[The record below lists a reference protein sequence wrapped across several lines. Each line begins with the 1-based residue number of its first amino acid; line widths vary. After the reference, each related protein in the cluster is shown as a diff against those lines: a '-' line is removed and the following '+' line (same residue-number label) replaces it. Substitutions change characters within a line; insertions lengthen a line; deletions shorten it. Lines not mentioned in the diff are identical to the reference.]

1 MFGKS
6 ISCSATILAV
16 VVFFGK
22 MIIGIFVDPAE
33 TEVVKNAYPYMLV
46 CGIMIWTSGFLF
58 RFSLQAL
65 VSTV

>member
-6 ISCSATILAV
+6 ISCSAIILAV

-33 TEVVKNAYPYMLV
+33 TEVVKMPTHICSFAV
-46 CGIMIWTSGFLF
+46 
-58 RFSLQAL
+58 
-65 VSTV
+65 